1 MESLTP
7 RLELALLEDM
17 VGRGDVAID
26 LIPQDATRKLQEIT
40 ISHPPCPWALLG
52 SLGKAVGTPPT
63 PACSRTETLGRQPIK
78 HPQRYTSNSN
88 VCALGLFKD
97 HYVFIYF

>member
-26 LIPQDATRKLQEIT
+26 LIPQDVTRKLQEIT
-40 ISHPPCPWALLG
+40 IAHPPCPWALLG
-52 SLGKAVGTPPT
+52 SLGKAVGAPPT
-63 PACSRTETLGRQPIK
+63 QPAAGQKLLEDSP
-78 HPQRYTSNSN
+78 
-88 VCALGLFKD
+88 
-97 HYVFIYF
+97 